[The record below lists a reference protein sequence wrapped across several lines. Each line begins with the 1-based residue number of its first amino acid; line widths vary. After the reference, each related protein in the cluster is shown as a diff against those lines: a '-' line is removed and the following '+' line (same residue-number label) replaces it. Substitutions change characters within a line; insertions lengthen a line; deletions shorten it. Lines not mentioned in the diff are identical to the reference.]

1 MNGWD
6 IFSFLFVNHHPSSSS
21 SCFNFIH
28 KTKQNKTQESMLESV
43 IVARDRFLKPGGKIL
58 PAEAKVYIAPFTNDF
73 FVVRSMF
80 WKNVFGFD
88 FSPIM

>member
-1 MNGWD
+1 
-6 IFSFLFVNHHPSSSS
+6 
-21 SCFNFIH
+21 
-28 KTKQNKTQESMLESV
+28 MLESV